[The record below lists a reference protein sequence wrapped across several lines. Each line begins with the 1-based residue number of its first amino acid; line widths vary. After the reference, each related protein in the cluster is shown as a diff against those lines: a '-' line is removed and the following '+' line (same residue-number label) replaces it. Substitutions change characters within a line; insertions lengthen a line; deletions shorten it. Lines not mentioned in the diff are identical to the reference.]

1 MHHPGAERKH
11 FFMVAKRLNGPAEA
25 TAERAFAWL
34 RNQVPEARIRN
45 LSAFPVR
52 SHFPAFTYK

>member
-25 TAERAFAWL
+25 TTERAFAWL
-34 RNQVPEARIRN
+34 RNQAPEARIRN
-45 LSAFPVR
+45 LSALSVSCALSCF
-52 SHFPAFTYK
+52 YY